1 MTMFV
6 MSSGEGFEDYCLRT
20 FKTML
25 HGEMFPYSLRETYHL
40 VFDSW
45 NEAVNEINE
54 YGVEGYSYMESPDA
68 DDYLLSMC
76 GFTRHV
82 VMQDKSLQLLA
93 LFCDTT
99 YRQQMTIFDIPVRF
113 TTRCEKMANGKM
125 GIVQIPIKDH
135 LPKSPDARNDGFMSC
150 CGDLYA
156 KTCFDKFLQES
167 GFTQSTAAVA
177 ASYGIPEEG
186 LLCILNQN
194 GIIKENDEDAGW
206 ELAEA
211 LKDSEL
217 IREKT
222 GTDGMPE
229 KQWTYKGQYYI
240 WTLLTQN
247 CSVRPC
253 CDKIIHQEK

>member
-1 MTMFV
+1 MTMYV

-45 NEAVNEINE
+45 DEAVNEINE

-113 TTRCEKMANGKM
+113 TTKCEKMANGKM

-135 LPKSPDARNDGFMSC
+135 LPKSLETRNDGFMVFRKKGC
-150 CGDLYA
+150 CV
-156 KTCFDKFLQES
+156 S
-167 GFTQSTAAVA
+167 
-177 ASYGIPEEG
+177 
-186 LLCILNQN
+186 
-194 GIIKENDEDAGW
+194 
-206 ELAEA
+206 
-211 LKDSEL
+211 
-217 IREKT
+217 
-222 GTDGMPE
+222 
-229 KQWTYKGQYYI
+229 
-240 WTLLTQN
+240 
-247 CSVRPC
+247 
-253 CDKIIHQEK
+253 

>member
-1 MTMFV
+1 MTMYV

-45 NEAVNEINE
+45 DEAVKEINE

-113 TTRCEKMANGKM
+113 TTRCEKMANGTATM
-125 GIVQIPIKDH
+125 DSCPAVVICMPRPALTNSCRSRDLHRAQQ
-135 LPKSPDARNDGFMSC
+135 LSPHPMVFRKKGC
-150 CGDLYA
+150 CV
-156 KTCFDKFLQES
+156 S
-167 GFTQSTAAVA
+167 
-177 ASYGIPEEG
+177 
-186 LLCILNQN
+186 
-194 GIIKENDEDAGW
+194 
-206 ELAEA
+206 
-211 LKDSEL
+211 
-217 IREKT
+217 
-222 GTDGMPE
+222 
-229 KQWTYKGQYYI
+229 
-240 WTLLTQN
+240 
-247 CSVRPC
+247 
-253 CDKIIHQEK
+253 

>member
-1 MTMFV
+1 MTMYV

-20 FKTML
+20 
-25 HGEMFPYSLRETYHL
+25 
-40 VFDSW
+40 
-45 NEAVNEINE
+45 NE

-125 GIVQIPIKDH
+125 GIVQIPIKDY

-167 GFTQSTAAVA
+167 GSV
-177 ASYGIPEEG
+177 YLEPE
-186 LLCILNQN
+186 
-194 GIIKENDEDAGW
+194 
-206 ELAEA
+206 
-211 LKDSEL
+211 
-217 IREKT
+217 R
-222 GTDGMPE
+222 
-229 KQWTYKGQYYI
+229 
-240 WTLLTQN
+240 
-247 CSVRPC
+247 
-253 CDKIIHQEK
+253 HH

>member
-1 MTMFV
+1 

-45 NEAVNEINE
+45 DEAVNEINE
-54 YGVEGYSYMESPDA
+54 YGVEGY
-68 DDYLLSMC
+68 
-76 GFTRHV
+76 
-82 VMQDKSLQLLA
+82 LQLLA

-113 TTRCEKMANGKM
+113 TTKCEKMANGKM
-125 GIVQIPIKDH
+125 GIIQIPIKDH

-194 GIIKENDEDAGW
+194 GIIKENEDDAGW